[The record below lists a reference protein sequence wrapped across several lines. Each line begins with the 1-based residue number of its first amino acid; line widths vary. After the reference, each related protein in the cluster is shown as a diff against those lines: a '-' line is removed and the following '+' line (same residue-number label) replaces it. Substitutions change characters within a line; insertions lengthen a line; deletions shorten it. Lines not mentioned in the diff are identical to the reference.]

1 MTVSVH
7 AGYAEAQGEGL
18 LAVPGGDER
27 LIAVLAAA
35 APFPERASGEFFV
48 PVAGRSPRQASE
60 RTKRWL
66 KAAVGDDEDAKRAL
80 LHHRRRSGRDL
91 GAGLVDVRLADP
103 RRLPDWGYALVDF
116 LLAQPPTAAA
126 DPASGRPGSPFVA
139 FRRAVNRLVDMK
151 DGTVRGVPVTPEA
164 CEDIAGQLIERLTQ
178 VCFSGFAFE
187 AQLAGTAN
195 DVSAWL
201 QSPGLDVSQS
211 GWLDRLETLPG
222 LAYVMGMACLQWRR
236 VVHELFDRL
245 NADLPELR
253 RTLWGWTAP
262 GPVTGYSGD
271 SGDPHNHGRVVTL
284 LTFASGERVVYKPKD
299 LRSVVGLMDV
309 CTLLNNHGLPLT
321 LHTRAVVLRDGYGW
335 EEYVTAEPATDE
347 DSVRRYYTRLGM
359 LARLAQFLECRD
371 LWADNLVAKGD
382 TPVFID
388 LENVLQARISK
399 PALIGDRI
407 QSLWGQ
413 VEETVVKTAVIS
425 FPRVIAGGVQAHD
438 IGCMAGLQEQVA
450 QNPQWYP
457 LGWEA
462 PPYRPTWGAGELAD
476 PSRYADEVAEGY
488 RQMQDCLTRNRELL
502 ADARGPLALLEDAP
516 VRYIWRST
524 WDCVELLGMSLSP
537 GALIDGMARE
547 VTLAHLFRSARETLR
562 RDPGREDILEIVEQ
576 EIDAFRRMDVPLF
589 VSRPGS
595 DSVFTPDGV
604 EIPGHFSG
612 TAWQRLQDRLADL
625 AGFPVDEQLAVL
637 ETCLDFTGAGQL
649 PTLFPGPGPRP
660 RTVREI
666 GQYVYD
672 LSGRRAEPE
681 AEVLLARAGELADQV
696 LASAVSLGTPAGGPV
711 GERSGWIG
719 VVTYPA
725 HGLDQVEPLQGDLL
739 TGTAGLAVFLAELY
753 ANTGAPGHWTAA
765 QDALD
770 ASAEFATLSTQSGV
784 YRRMCGTLAP
794 VGAFVGLGST
804 IYALSRCGA
813 TLADTRLVERAVA
826 LVPLAEA
833 QLSLPT
839 CAEPVLGRAGLL
851 LALHKLREAA
861 PMAVPEAEALA
872 ARLHEELLAE
882 LAGGGAARSPYP
894 PGVPALDG
902 VPTGVDGLVWA
913 LAASAGALGEAGPG
927 KTGAAAAPLLAHRF
941 ALDTPGSLLAAVA
954 TAHLLTGEV
963 PGDLRERVARY
974 CAPDAGRS
982 CARLVVDAEV
992 ALHTARLTGDGA
1004 LERSARELAAE
1015 LLRRRDHTGR
1025 WFADRRRADRLSL
1038 SATDGLAAAGLTL
1051 LRLADDQVA
1060 SLRLV
1065 H

>member
-1 MTVSVH
+1 MTIPIQF
-7 AGYAEAQGEGL
+7 AEAQGEGL

-35 APFPERASGEFFV
+35 APFPERVSGEYFV
-48 PVAGRSPRQASE
+48 PVTGRGPRQASE

-66 KAAVGDDEDAKRAL
+66 KAAVGDDEDTKRSL
-80 LHHRRRSGRDL
+80 LHHRRRHGRDL

-139 FRRAVNRLVDMK
+139 FRRAVNRLVDIK

-164 CEDIAGQLIERLTQ
+164 CEDIAGQLVERLTQ

-201 QSPGLDVSQS
+201 ASPGLDVSQA

-222 LAYVMGMACLQWRR
+222 LAYVMGVTCLQWRR

-245 NADLPELR
+245 GADLPELR
-253 RTLWGWTAP
+253 RTLWGWASP

-309 CTLLNNHGLPLT
+309 CTLLNNHGLSLP
-321 LHTRAVVLRDGYGW
+321 LHTRKVVLRDDYGW
-335 EEYVTAEPATDE
+335 EEYVTAEPGTDE

-371 LWADNLVAKGD
+371 LWADNLVARGD

-388 LENVLQARISK
+388 LENVLQARIGK

-407 QSLWGQ
+407 KALWGK

-425 FPRVIAGGVQAHD
+425 FPRLIAGGVQSQD
-438 IGCMAGLQEQVA
+438 IGCMAGLQEQIA
-450 QNPQWYP
+450 ENPQGYP
-457 LGWEA
+457 VGWEA
-462 PPYRPTWGAGELAD
+462 PPYRPTWGAGELAK
-476 PSRYADEVAEGY
+476 PSRYADEVTEGY
-488 RQMQDCLTRNRELL
+488 RQMQECLARNQELL
-502 ADARGPLALLEDAP
+502 ADPRGPLALLKDAP

-524 WDCVELLGMSLSP
+524 WDCVDLLTKSLTP
-537 GALIDGMARE
+537 GALIDGVARE
-547 VTLAHLFRSARETLR
+547 VCLAHLFRSARETLR
-562 RDPGREDILEIVEQ
+562 ADPAREDILELVEQ

-589 VSRPGS
+589 LSRPGS

-604 EIPGHFSG
+604 EIPGHFTG
-612 TAWQRLQDRLADL
+612 TAWQRLQDRIADL
-625 AGFPVDEQLAVL
+625 AGFPVEEHLAVL
-637 ETCLDFTGAGQL
+637 ETCLDFTGAGEL
-649 PTLFPGPGPRP
+649 PTAFPGAGPRP
-660 RTVREI
+660 RTIREI
-666 GQYVYD
+666 GLHAFDV
-672 LSGRRAEPE
+672 SGRREEPQT
-681 AEVLLARAGELADQV
+681 EVLLARAGELADQV
-696 LASAVSLGTPAGGPV
+696 LATAVPLGAPPDGAL

-725 HGLDQVEPLQGDLL
+725 HGLDQVEPLHGDLL

-770 ASAEFATLSTQSGV
+770 ASEEFVTLSTKSGL
-784 YRRMCGTLAP
+784 YRRMCGTPAP
-794 VGAFVGLGST
+794 VGAFVGIGAA

-813 TLADTRLVERAVA
+813 TLGDARLAERAAA
-826 LVPLAEA
+826 LLPLAESELA
-833 QLSLPT
+833 LATS
-839 CAEPVLGRAGLL
+839 AEPVLGRAGLL
-851 LALHKLREAA
+851 LALCKLREAS
-861 PMAVPEAEALA
+861 PVAVPAADALT
-872 ARLHEELLAE
+872 ARLHADLMAE
-882 LAGGGAARSPYP
+882 FTGGAAARPPHP
-894 PGVPALDG
+894 PGVPILEG
-902 VPTGVDGLVWA
+902 LPTGTDGLVWA
-913 LAASAGALGEAGPG
+913 LATGAAALGETGP
-927 KTGAAAAPLLAHRF
+927 AAAPLLAHRF
-941 ALDTPGSLLAAVA
+941 ALDTPGSLLAAVG

-963 PGDLRERVARY
+963 PAELRERVTRY

-992 ALHTARLTGDGA
+992 ALHTARLTGDQA
-1004 LERSARELAAE
+1004 LDRSARALAAE

-1025 WFADRRRADRLSL
+1025 WFADRRRADRLTL
-1038 SATDGLAAAGLTL
+1038 SAVDGLAAAGLTL